1 MPLQVGWLLSV
12 LSDYENP
19 AVELKELKSLFRK
32 ENNNFLLPA
41 RKAVGLHLQVTCQGF
56 KKEKLDFILFLS
68 GFKMVK
74 AGMKNGGFL
83 RGALSA
89 LSSKK
94 EQT

>member
-1 MPLQVGWLLSV
+1 MLCVPL
-12 LSDYENP
+12 DYENP
-19 AVELKELKSLFRK
+19 ALELKELKSLFRK
-32 ENNNFLLPA
+32 ENPNFLLPE

-56 KKEKLDFILFLS
+56 KKEKLGFILVFFS